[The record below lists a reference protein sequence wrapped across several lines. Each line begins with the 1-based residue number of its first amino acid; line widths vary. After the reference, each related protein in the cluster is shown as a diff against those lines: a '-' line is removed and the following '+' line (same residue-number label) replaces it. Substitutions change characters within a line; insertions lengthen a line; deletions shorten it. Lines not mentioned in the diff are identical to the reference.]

1 MAETYSTYE
10 AKARLSE
17 ILRKVARGRTIRISR
32 RGEPI
37 AEIRPLRREPV
48 ALEQRIRELR
58 DQGVLSAPSPRQA
71 GRLSPRR
78 TGALRRFLA
87 ESSGGGRGRWCQAV
101 NRERPR
107 RSFVVGT

>member
-10 AKARLSE
+10 AKAKLSE

-37 AEIRPLRREPV
+37 AEIRPVRREPA
-48 ALEQRIRELR
+48 ALEQRVSELR
-58 DQGVLSAPSPRQA
+58 EQGVLSASSPRKA
-71 GRLSPRR
+71 ACLKPVARR

-87 ESSGGGRGRWCQAV
+87 DRNG
-101 NRERPR
+101 
-107 RSFVVGT
+107 